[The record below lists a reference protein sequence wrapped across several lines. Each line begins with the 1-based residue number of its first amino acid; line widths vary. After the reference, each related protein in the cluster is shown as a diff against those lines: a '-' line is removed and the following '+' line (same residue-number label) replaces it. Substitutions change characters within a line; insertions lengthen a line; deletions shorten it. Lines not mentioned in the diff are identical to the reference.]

1 MGVEWFDVG
10 VFDTAYEAG
19 GFSLDFGVCEVDVGD
34 EGFHFFPPHVSPF
47 VVHFGLGLF
56 AEVVALV

>member
-1 MGVEWFDVG
+1 MGVEGFDVG
-10 VFDTAYEAG
+10 VFYAAYEAG
-19 GFSLDFGVCEVDVGD
+19 GFSSDFSVCEVDVGD

-47 VVHFGLGLF
+47 VVHFGFCLF